1 MIAAHIEPILIVT
14 GAMTAIALIQF
25 IAPLPILRMIFGEAP
40 TDAISLVSVSK
51 CPNFGGDRP
60 VSSIKGPQ
68 VAGGTA
74 VGEPPCNAVCPR
86 KGRTSLVICSERR

>member
-60 VSSIKGPQ
+60 VSSINWAQCSRGRAPLGS
-68 VAGGTA
+68 VLASGFC
-74 VGEPPCNAVCPR
+74 PP
-86 KGRTSLVICSERR
+86 KGRRTSF